1 VTPLTVVLLAV
12 ALQVAGALVLKTL
25 ADLDAVRLALV
36 VLGVALVA
44 VLNGLRFLAWG
55 YAHKRYP
62 LSATYP
68 LASVFFPVMLGVAW
82 AYGDPIRWTQVLGTG
97 LITAGVVWLA
107 LRARA

>member
-1 VTPLTVVLLAV
+1 MTPLAVVLLTV
-12 ALQVAGALVLKTL
+12 GLQVAGALVLKTL
-25 ADLDAVRLALV
+25 ADLDRAHLALV
-36 VLGVALVA
+36 ALGVAAVA
-44 VLNGLRFLAWG
+44 LLNGLRFLAWG

-62 LSATYP
+62 LSTTYP

-82 AYGDPIRWTQVLGTG
+82 AYGDPIRWNQLLGTL